1 MKILSIINQKG
12 GVAKTITTSNL
23 ACALAKMG
31 KTVLAID
38 LDPQGSLSIISGLYG
53 EDGEDDIEYEA
64 TSYHILCKNA
74 AVEDSVYGLNY
85 DVKGKV
91 FILPADIEL
100 ENANLE
106 LQGKANPNTVLKKAL
121 NQPEVLEFFDYVL
134 IDCPPALNRLSLNAL
149 NCSHGIIVP
158 CIPSL
163 LAYKGLQRLFDTVDY
178 VREDNSN
185 LEVLG
190 LVPTIVEERREKHQK
205 YLKKMKELNYPILGN
220 IPKRALAE
228 NTSDIGIPV
237 VLAKAG
243 SDIARE
249 YYKIAEYIMA
259 KYE

>member
-1 MKILSIINQKG
+1 MKIISVINQKG
-12 GVAKTITTSNL
+12 GVAKTVTTSNL
-23 ACALAKMG
+23 ACSLAKMG
-31 KTVLAID
+31 KRVLAID

-53 EDGEDDIEYEA
+53 EDGEDDIEYKPN
-64 TSYHILCKNA
+64 SYHVLCKNA
-74 AVEDSVYGLNY
+74 SIEDAVLGLQYG
-85 DVKGKV
+85 VKGEL

-100 ENANLE
+100 EDANLE

-121 NQPEVLEFFDYVL
+121 NQPEVQSFFDYVF

-158 CIPSL
+158 CIPAL

-178 VREDNSN
+178 VREDNSE

-190 LVPTIVEERREKHQK
+190 LIPTIVEERREKHQK
-205 YLKKMKELNYPILGN
+205 YLNKMKNLNYPILGT

-228 NTSDIGIPV
+228 STSDIGVPV
-237 VLAKAG
+237 VLARSG

-249 YYKIAEYIMA
+249 YYKIAEYIVA